1 MLSSDPIGQTTPS
14 RGCKGWSITLSVP
27 VYLGMPSYVVSIFLF
42 LRLFSSNIYQREL
55 MNQTLPNGN
64 IDQVGENRQYFSII
78 KSNIWSNERLISF
91 AFKILLSFNCHFL
104 CFIEDLSWLITIF
117 SFGGD
122 TNLMTTKLWHRF
134 HLQAIC
140 AGDRISCFCTLWC
153 LWNASIPFIVFFSK
167 IFHVFRLQWMEFC
180 FHH

>member
-64 IDQVGENRQYFSII
+64 IDQVGEKRQYFSII
-78 KSNIWSNERLISF
+78 KSNI
-91 AFKILLSFNCHFL
+91 
-104 CFIEDLSWLITIF
+104 
-117 SFGGD
+117 
-122 TNLMTTKLWHRF
+122 
-134 HLQAIC
+134 
-140 AGDRISCFCTLWC
+140 
-153 LWNASIPFIVFFSK
+153 
-167 IFHVFRLQWMEFC
+167 
-180 FHH
+180 